1 MALVV
6 KDRVKETSTTSGTG
20 TLTLAGAASGFQA
33 FSAVGDG
40 NTTYYAVI
48 DGTNWEV
55 GLGTYTSSGTT
66 LARTTVLASTNSN
79 NAVNF
84 SSDSKDVFVVYPASK
99 SIYGD
104 AEGNVT
110 IKATETGDDKPAVLL
125 LQTGETDIAADD
137 ALGKV
142 QFQAPDEA
150 AGTDAILVAAE
161 IAAVS
166 EGDFSSSSN
175 ATKLSFKTGAS
186 EAASEKMSLSSG
198 GNLTLPTDGAV
209 VGFGANSDVT
219 LTHVHDTGLLLNST
233 MQLQFND
240 ASQNITAP
248 NATTLDINATDE
260 VEINATTI
268 DLNGSVDLNTISNVN
283 TYKVGL
289 SILQGLSG
297 SGGTYAESNGK
308 GFITYYDADNYTRML
323 AYAAAGGSPVFQ
335 SRSSSA
341 IKSEI
346 ESNGDYQSATNSYG
360 STSDSRLKEHIVD
373 SPSQWDDIKAM
384 RVRKYA
390 FKDEKSDKPTQL
402 GVIAQELEASDMKGL
417 VKTKPYMNPPAD
429 GNGGPDEPV
438 LDADGNPTDYKT
450 VKYSVL
456 YMKAV
461 KALQEAMARI
471 ESLESEMTALKARV
485 ATLEAS

>member
-33 FSAVGDG
+33 FSVIGNG

-55 GLGTYTSSGTT
+55 GLGTYTLSGTT

-186 EAASEKMSLSSG
+186 EAATEKMSLSSG
-198 GNLTLPTDGAV
+198 GNLTVSGNVIIPNAGNIGSASDTDALAISSAGVVTATQMPITPNPTFRAYRDSSDQSLSHNTATKVELNAETFDIGGYYDHTTNYRFTPLVQGYYQVNGSIQDISATDV
-209 VGFGANSDVT
+209 YDIIVMVRKNGSTVSQGRIRFTGVTNDDFYTTIVNCSDVVY
-219 LTHVHDTGLLLNST
+219 LDGSSDYIELYAQIASE
-233 MQLQFND
+233 D
-240 ASQNITAP
+240 ASGVKINDLAQ
-248 NATTLDINATDE
+248 ATFMSAVL
-260 VEINATTI
+260 V
-268 DLNGSVDLNTISNVN
+268 
-283 TYKVGL
+283 
-289 SILQGLSG
+289 
-297 SGGTYAESNGK
+297 
-308 GFITYYDADNYTRML
+308 
-323 AYAAAGGSPVFQ
+323 
-335 SRSSSA
+335 SRT
-341 IKSEI
+341 
-346 ESNGDYQSATNSYG
+346 G
-360 STSDSRLKEHIVD
+360 
-373 SPSQWDDIKAM
+373 
-384 RVRKYA
+384 
-390 FKDEKSDKPTQL
+390 
-402 GVIAQELEASDMKGL
+402 
-417 VKTKPYMNPPAD
+417 
-429 GNGGPDEPV
+429 
-438 LDADGNPTDYKT
+438 
-450 VKYSVL
+450 
-456 YMKAV
+456 
-461 KALQEAMARI
+461 
-471 ESLESEMTALKARV
+471 
-485 ATLEAS
+485 

>member
-33 FSAVGDG
+33 FSVIGNG

-55 GLGTYTSSGTT
+55 GLGTYTLSGTT

-186 EAASEKMSLSSG
+186 EAATEKMSLSSG
-198 GNLTLPTDGAV
+198 GK
-209 VGFGANSDVT
+209 S
-219 LTHVHDTGLLLNST
+219 
-233 MQLQFND
+233 
-240 ASQNITAP
+240 
-248 NATTLDINATDE
+248 
-260 VEINATTI
+260 
-268 DLNGSVDLNTISNVN
+268 NT
-283 TYKVGL
+283 
-289 SILQGLSG
+289 
-297 SGGTYAESNGK
+297 
-308 GFITYYDADNYTRML
+308 
-323 AYAAAGGSPVFQ
+323 
-335 SRSSSA
+335 
-341 IKSEI
+341 
-346 ESNGDYQSATNSYG
+346 
-360 STSDSRLKEHIVD
+360 
-373 SPSQWDDIKAM
+373 
-384 RVRKYA
+384 
-390 FKDEKSDKPTQL
+390 
-402 GVIAQELEASDMKGL
+402 
-417 VKTKPYMNPPAD
+417 PY
-429 GNGGPDEPV
+429 
-438 LDADGNPTDYKT
+438 
-450 VKYSVL
+450 
-456 YMKAV
+456 
-461 KALQEAMARI
+461 
-471 ESLESEMTALKARV
+471 
-485 ATLEAS
+485 

>member
-33 FSAVGDG
+33 FSVIGNG

-55 GLGTYTSSGTT
+55 GLGTYTLSGTT

-186 EAASEKMSLSSG
+186 EAATEKMSLSSG
-198 GNLTLPTDGAV
+198 GNLTVSGNVIIPNAGNIGSASDTDALAISSAGVVTATQMPITPNPTFRAYRDSSDQSLSHNTATKVELNAETFDIGGYYDHSTNYRYTPLVQGYYQVNGSIQDISNTDVYDIIVMVRKNGSTVSQGRIRYVGATNDDLFTTIV
-209 VGFGANSDVT
+209 NCSDVIY
-219 LTHVHDTGLLLNST
+219 LDGSSDYIELYAQIASE
-233 MQLQFND
+233 D
-240 ASQNITAP
+240 ASGVKINDLAQ
-248 NATTLDINATDE
+248 ATFMSAVL
-260 VEINATTI
+260 V
-268 DLNGSVDLNTISNVN
+268 
-283 TYKVGL
+283 
-289 SILQGLSG
+289 
-297 SGGTYAESNGK
+297 
-308 GFITYYDADNYTRML
+308 
-323 AYAAAGGSPVFQ
+323 
-335 SRSSSA
+335 SRT
-341 IKSEI
+341 
-346 ESNGDYQSATNSYG
+346 G
-360 STSDSRLKEHIVD
+360 
-373 SPSQWDDIKAM
+373 
-384 RVRKYA
+384 
-390 FKDEKSDKPTQL
+390 
-402 GVIAQELEASDMKGL
+402 
-417 VKTKPYMNPPAD
+417 
-429 GNGGPDEPV
+429 
-438 LDADGNPTDYKT
+438 
-450 VKYSVL
+450 
-456 YMKAV
+456 
-461 KALQEAMARI
+461 
-471 ESLESEMTALKARV
+471 
-485 ATLEAS
+485 

>member
-99 SIYGD
+99 AVYGD

-166 EGDFSSSSN
+166 EGDFSASSN

-186 EAASEKMSLSSG
+186 EAATEKMSLSSG
-198 GNLTLPTDGAV
+198 GNLTVSGSVVTNSIIATADNITIDAQESNTDIIFKGTDGGV
-209 VGFGANSDVT
+209 
-219 LTHVHDTGLLLNST
+219 DTTFL
-233 MQLQFND
+233 
-240 ASQNITAP
+240 
-248 NATTLDINATDE
+248 
-260 VEINATTI
+260 TI
-268 DLNGSVDLNTISNVN
+268 DGSDAGRLHTNGGLNVASN
-283 TYKVGL
+283 L
-289 SILQGLSG
+289 RI
-297 SGGTYAESNGK
+297 GG
-308 GFITYYDADNYTRML
+308 D
-323 AYAAAGGSPVFQ
+323 
-335 SRSSSA
+335 
-341 IKSEI
+341 
-346 ESNGDYQSATNSYG
+346 G
-360 STSDSRLKEHIVD
+360 STS
-373 SPSQWDDIKAM
+373 
-384 RVRKYA
+384 
-390 FKDEKSDKPTQL
+390 
-402 GVIAQELEASDMKGL
+402 
-417 VKTKPYMNPPAD
+417 
-429 GNGGPDEPV
+429 
-438 LDADGNPTDYKT
+438 
-450 VKYSVL
+450 
-456 YMKAV
+456 
-461 KALQEAMARI
+461 
-471 ESLESEMTALKARV
+471 
-485 ATLEAS
+485 

>member
-6 KDRVKETSTTSGTG
+6 KERVKETSTTSGTG

-99 SIYGD
+99 AIYGD

-166 EGDFSSSSN
+166 EGDFSASSN

-186 EAASEKMSLSSG
+186 EAATEKMSLSSG
-198 GNLTLPTDGAV
+198 GNLTVSGSVVTNSIIATADNITIDAQESNTDIIFKGTDGGV
-209 VGFGANSDVT
+209 
-219 LTHVHDTGLLLNST
+219 DTTFL
-233 MQLQFND
+233 
-240 ASQNITAP
+240 
-248 NATTLDINATDE
+248 
-260 VEINATTI
+260 TI
-268 DLNGSVDLNTISNVN
+268 DGSDAGRLHTNGGLNVASNLRIGGDGSTSYNHYFGRGWVRLGQNADGDELDQSGMGLAIYDDKTDGT
-283 TYKVGL
+283 TYTVIRVYN
-289 SILQGLSG
+289 SS
-297 SGGTYAESNGK
+297 
-308 GFITYYDADNYTRML
+308 
-323 AYAAAGGSPVFQ
+323 GGSPVWQ
-335 SRSSSA
+335 NRLSNA
-341 IKSEI
+341 VKSEI
-346 ESNGDYQSATNSYG
+346 ESNGDFQSATNSYG
-360 STSDSRLKEHIVD
+360 AVSDVNLKENIVD
-373 SPSQWDDIKAM
+373 SGSQWTDIKNI
-384 RVRKYA
+384 RVRKFS
-390 FKDEKSDKPTQL
+390 FKEDNLDSPNMI
-402 GVIAQELEASDMKGL
+402 GVIAQELESAGMSKL
-417 VKTKPYMNPPAD
+417 VKTHLETLPSEDSSGETPFLDSD
-429 GNGGPDEPV
+429 GNQKS
-438 LDADGNPTDYKT
+438 YKSA
-450 VKYSVL
+450 KYSVIH
-456 YMKAV
+456 MKAL
-461 KALQEAMARI
+461 KALQEAMAKI

>member
-99 SIYGD
+99 AIYGD

-166 EGDFSSSSN
+166 EGDFSASSN

-186 EAASEKMSLSSG
+186 EAATEKMSLSSG
-198 GNLTLPTDGAV
+198 GNLTLPTDDV
-209 VGFGANSDVT
+209 VLAFGADSDVT
-219 LTHVHDTGLLLNST
+219 LTHIPDTGLRLNGARSIS
-233 MQLQFND
+233 FND
-240 ASQNITAP
+240 ASQSISAP
-248 NATTLDINATDE
+248 NATTLDLNATDE
-260 VEINATTI
+260 IELNATTL
-268 DLNGSVDLNTISNVN
+268 DFNGSVMLNTVGIVN
-283 TYKVGL
+283 TYKAGGHFFNGR
-289 SILQGLSG
+289 QAD
-297 SGGTYAESNGK
+297 GTYYTSNGY
-308 GFITYYDADNYTRML
+308 GFYTYYNASDYTRVL
-323 AYAAAGGSPVFQ
+323 TYTSVGGSPVWQ
-335 SRSSSA
+335 SRSGGGT

-360 STSDSRLKEHIVD
+360 STSDARLKEHIVD
-373 SPSQWDDIKAM
+373 SGSQWNDIKAM
-384 RVRKYA
+384 RVRKYSYIA
-390 FKDEKSDKPTQL
+390 DKTSGPTQI
-402 GVIAQELEASDMKGL
+402 GVIAQELEASGMSGL

-429 GNGGPDEPV
+429 GDGPDEPV
-438 LDADGNPTDYKT
+438 LDADGNPTDYKA

-456 YMKAV
+456 HMKAL
-461 KALQEAMARI
+461 KALQEAMAKI

>member
-33 FSAVGDG
+33 FSAIGDG

-55 GLGTYTSSGTT
+55 GLGTYTLSGTT

-186 EAASEKMSLSSG
+186 EAATEKMSLSSG
-198 GNLTLPTDGAV
+198 GNLTVSGNVIIPNAGNIGSASDTDALAISSAGVVTATQMPITPNPTFRAYRDSSDQSLSHNTATKVELNAETFDIGGYYDHSTNYRYTPLVQGYYQVNGSIQDISNTDVYDIIVMVRKNGSTVSQGRIRYVGATNDDLFTTIV
-209 VGFGANSDVT
+209 NCSDVIY
-219 LTHVHDTGLLLNST
+219 LDGSSDYIELYAQIASE
-233 MQLQFND
+233 D
-240 ASQNITAP
+240 ASGVKINDLAQ
-248 NATTLDINATDE
+248 ATFMSAVL
-260 VEINATTI
+260 V
-268 DLNGSVDLNTISNVN
+268 
-283 TYKVGL
+283 
-289 SILQGLSG
+289 
-297 SGGTYAESNGK
+297 
-308 GFITYYDADNYTRML
+308 
-323 AYAAAGGSPVFQ
+323 
-335 SRSSSA
+335 SRT
-341 IKSEI
+341 
-346 ESNGDYQSATNSYG
+346 G
-360 STSDSRLKEHIVD
+360 
-373 SPSQWDDIKAM
+373 
-384 RVRKYA
+384 
-390 FKDEKSDKPTQL
+390 
-402 GVIAQELEASDMKGL
+402 
-417 VKTKPYMNPPAD
+417 
-429 GNGGPDEPV
+429 
-438 LDADGNPTDYKT
+438 
-450 VKYSVL
+450 
-456 YMKAV
+456 
-461 KALQEAMARI
+461 
-471 ESLESEMTALKARV
+471 
-485 ATLEAS
+485 

>member
-33 FSAVGDG
+33 FSAIGDG

-186 EAASEKMSLSSG
+186 EAATEKMSLSSG
-198 GNLTLPTDGAV
+198 GNLTVSGSVVTNSIIATADNITIDAQESNTDIIFKGTDGGV
-209 VGFGANSDVT
+209 
-219 LTHVHDTGLLLNST
+219 DTTFL
-233 MQLQFND
+233 
-240 ASQNITAP
+240 
-248 NATTLDINATDE
+248 
-260 VEINATTI
+260 TI
-268 DLNGSVDLNTISNVN
+268 DGSDAGRLHTNGGLNVASN
-283 TYKVGL
+283 L
-289 SILQGLSG
+289 RL
-297 SGGTYAESNGK
+297 GG
-308 GFITYYDADNYTRML
+308 D
-323 AYAAAGGSPVFQ
+323 
-335 SRSSSA
+335 
-341 IKSEI
+341 
-346 ESNGDYQSATNSYG
+346 G
-360 STSDSRLKEHIVD
+360 STRYNHD
-373 SPSQWDDIKAM
+373 
-384 RVRKYA
+384 
-390 FKDEKSDKPTQL
+390 F
-402 GVIAQELEASDMKGL
+402 
-417 VKTKPYMNPPAD
+417 
-429 GNGGPDEPV
+429 
-438 LDADGNPTDYKT
+438 
-450 VKYSVL
+450 
-456 YMKAV
+456 
-461 KALQEAMARI
+461 
-471 ESLESEMTALKARV
+471 
-485 ATLEAS
+485 

>member
-33 FSAVGDG
+33 FSAIGDG

-260 VEINATTI
+260 IELNATNI
-268 DLNGSVDLNTISNVN
+268 DLNGSVDLNTVGAMH
-283 TYKVGL
+283 TYKAGQ
-289 SILQGLSG
+289 SFFQGRTAANVYYETDARG
-297 SGGTYAESNGK
+297 YY
-308 GFITYYDADNYTRML
+308 TYYDADDYTRVL
-323 AYAAAGGSPVFQ
+323 AYTASGGSPVWQ
-335 SRSSSA
+335 SRSGGGT

-373 SPSQWDDIKAM
+373 SPSQWNDVKAM
-384 RVRKYA
+384 RVRKYSYIA
-390 FKDEKSDKPTQL
+390 DKTSGPTQI
-402 GVIAQELEASDMKGL
+402 GVIAQELEASGMSGL

-429 GNGGPDEPV
+429 GDGPDEPV
-438 LDADGNPTDYKT
+438 LDADGNPTDYKA
-450 VKYSVL
+450 VKYSIL
-456 YMKAV
+456 HMKAL
-461 KALQEAMARI
+461 KALQEAMAKI